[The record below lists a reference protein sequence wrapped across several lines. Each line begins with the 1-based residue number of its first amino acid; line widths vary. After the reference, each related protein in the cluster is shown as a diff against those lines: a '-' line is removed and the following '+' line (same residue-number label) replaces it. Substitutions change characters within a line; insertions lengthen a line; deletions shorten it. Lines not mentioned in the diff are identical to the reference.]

1 MASARWGRFLAVAA
15 VAAVAAAAALVTL
28 AAGRPHDVRI
38 DYYEQTGAATI
49 KLLWSGPGTAKQVV
63 PPARLLAP

>member
-28 AAGRPHDVRI
+28 AAGRARDVRI
-38 DYYEQTGAATI
+38 DYHEKTGATM
-49 KLLWSGPGTAKQVV
+49 KLLRSGPGTAKQVV
-63 PPARLLAP
+63 PSARLLTS